1 MLRRICYI
9 FLILSVCTN
18 LAFTQKKDPAMKP
31 TFHIKGNG
39 VGYILLNG
47 VIVTFEGLNPKK
59 PDEWRKKVH
68 ISLNRLNKE
77 ADLARIQNKIDEPFF
92 TRYRRIL
99 LVLKLV
105 MLKGKDDKD
114 TILNSYIV
122 QEVNKFDIK
131 TKMKEHELVMGIG
144 SVAGAVA
151 EELLSLKKYLDQQKE
166 YKEKK

>member
-1 MLRRICYI
+1 
-9 FLILSVCTN
+9 
-18 LAFTQKKDPAMKP
+18 MKP

-47 VIVTFEGLNPKK
+47 VIVTFEGLNPQK

-77 ADLARIQNKIDEPFF
+77 ASLAKTQEKIDEPFF

-105 MLKGKDDKD
+105 MLKGKEKGD
-114 TILNSYIV
+114 TILNSFIV

-131 TKMKEHELVMGIG
+131 TKMKEHELVKGIG

-151 EELLSLKKYLDQQKE
+151 EELLSLKKYLDKQKNQTN
-166 YKEKK
+166 KK

>member
-1 MLRRICYI
+1 MLYKIFYI
-9 FLILSVCTN
+9 LLIFTVCAN
-18 LAFTQKKDPAMKP
+18 LTFTQKKDPAMKS

-47 VIVTFEGLNPKK
+47 VIVTFEGLNPQE

-68 ISLNRLNKE
+68 TSLNRLNKE
-77 ADLARIQNKIDEPFF
+77 AVLARTQQKIDEPFF

-105 MLKGKDDKD
+105 MLKGKDEKD

-131 TKMKEHELVMGIG
+131 TKMKEHEIVKGIG

-151 EELLSLKKYLDQQKE
+151 EELLSLKKYLD
-166 YKEKK
+166 EKKEQKNKG